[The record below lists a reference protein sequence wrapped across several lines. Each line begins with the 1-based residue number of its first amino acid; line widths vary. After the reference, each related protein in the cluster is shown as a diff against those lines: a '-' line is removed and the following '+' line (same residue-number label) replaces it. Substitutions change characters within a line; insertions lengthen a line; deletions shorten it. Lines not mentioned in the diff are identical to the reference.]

1 MKITWGLENAAH
13 DPHTILTL
21 GSYDGVHLGH
31 HEIIQRLCDKKRELG
46 LTRAVLLTF
55 HPHPQQVLRR
65 HNSSV
70 ALLTTMG
77 ERLKLLATTGIDEVV
92 IIEFT
97 EQFSKTS
104 YLDFFRDTIVTKL
117 GTKAMVVG
125 FNHAFGKDR
134 QGDAMRLKSL
144 APQLGVDVEE
154 VPPLIVDGISVSS
167 TKIRHALEDAKLPEA
182 AGLLGRKYGFSGV
195 VTKGDQLGRT
205 IGYPTANLEIPSEKL
220 IPADGVYAVTV
231 GLDGVSYKGAL
242 SIGIRPTVVE
252 GGKRTVEVFL
262 LDFEGDIY
270 GKELGIECVGYIRGQ
285 EKLSDLDALKS
296 KIAEDVARTRLLL
309 S

>member
-1 MKITWGLENAAH
+1 LKIIWGLENATH
-13 DPHTILTL
+13 DPRTIVTL

-31 HEIIQRLCDKKRELG
+31 REIIQRLCTKKRELG
-46 LTRAVLLTF
+46 LSRAVLLTF

-70 ALLTTMG
+70 ALLTTMD
-77 ERLKLLATTGIDEVV
+77 ERLKLLATTGIDEVI

-104 YLDFFRDTIVTKL
+104 YLDFFRDTIVTRL

-167 TKIRHALEDAKLPEA
+167 TKIRHALEDGKLPEA
-182 AGLLGRKYGFSGV
+182 AGLLGRNYSFSGV
-195 VTKGDQLGRT
+195 VVRGEQLGRT
-205 IGYPTANLEIPSEKL
+205 IGYPTANLEIPVGKL

-231 GLDGVSYKGAL
+231 GLDGVSYNGAL
-242 SIGIRPTVVE
+242 SIGNRPTVVD
-252 GGKRTVEVFL
+252 GGKQTVEVYL
-262 LDFEGDIY
+262 LDFEGDLY
-270 GKELGIECVGYIRGQ
+270 SKELAVECVAYIRAQ
-285 EKLSDLDALKS
+285 ETLNGLDRLKA
-296 KIAEDVARTRLLL
+296 KIAEDVARVRILL